1 MFDIEV
7 DGIEPGTVIEQSTAE
22 KIIEVRKV
30 DDPMEY
36 QFRLMQ
42 LSSEIE
48 RMLWRIG
55 KQYTVRISGGDVQV
69 LTHEEASRYNA
80 SRFENAIEKLKKC
93 NRRLSAVD
101 VGVLSKEA
109 REDHGR
115 SVIKQSHILAMVKAA
130 KRDLALGGQA
140 ASVPKMTFRLG

>member
-7 DGIEPGTVIEQSTAE
+7 DNIEPGTVIEQSTAE
-22 KIIEVRKV
+22 KIVAVRKTEN
-30 DDPMEY
+30 PMEF

-55 KQYTVRISGGDVQV
+55 KQYTVRISGGDIQV

-80 SRFENAIEKLKKC
+80 ARFENAIEKLKKC
-93 NRRLSAVD
+93 NRRLAAVD
-101 VGVLSKEA
+101 VRELSKEA

-115 SVIKQSHILAMVKAA
+115 SIIKTSHILAMVTTAR
-130 KRDLALGGQA
+130 RDLTLGTA
-140 ASVPKMTFRLG
+140 SASVPKMTFKLG